1 MRPLRKDLVMTKLEM
16 LKLAVSSIVGV
27 GTSKIVRSIIA
38 NNVEIDSPVDQVTV
52 TAGSFV
58 VGAMV
63 ADASKDYTDAKIDEI
78 VEIFKTIKE
87 TTKN

>member
-1 MRPLRKDLVMTKLEM
+1 MTKLEM

-27 GTSKIVRSIIA
+27 GTSKIVKSIIA
-38 NNVEIDSPVDQVTV
+38 NNVELDTPVDQVTV

-58 VGAMV
+58 IGAMV

-78 VEIFKTIKE
+78 AEAFRSFRE
-87 TTKN
+87 TVQN